1 MGGVAWPV
9 DIDGND
15 SYDSDVM
22 ASKMEDEGSE
32 RIELPGAD
40 SLSEGTTS
48 SCRGWVTSY
57 DKSLWGFIIILP
69 QFLLRPPGQAE

>member
-40 SLSEGTTS
+40 SLSEGT
-48 SCRGWVTSY
+48 Y

-69 QFLLRPPGQAE
+69 QFLLRSPGQAE

>member
-1 MGGVAWPV
+1 MAWPV

-22 ASKMEDEGSE
+22 ASNMEDEGSE

-57 DKSLWGFIIILP
+57 DKSLWGFMIILHN
-69 QFLLRPPGQAE
+69 FFSDHPGKPNN